1 MTGRHTSRLFV
12 RAFMLGLMLAL
23 TLSASVVS
31 AARDRIPP
39 TAPTLSVT
47 DVSSNYVS
55 LAWTAST
62 DNSPF
67 IWYRISINGNP
78 INGTTTAN
86 LSTTI
91 QGLTPNTTYVFTV
104 QARDNGI
111 NWSPSSNAV
120 TVTTSSVNG
129 GDTIAPTTPANLS
142 GFDGGC
148 GEAYLSWNQSTDNAD
163 PQFAIRY
170 DVYVNGIF
178 RPESSGYGL
187 SRTVAYAAVEGWNT
201 FEVFAVDSAGNTSAP
216 ASINL
221 QLFGLCQ

>member
-1 MTGRHTSRLFV
+1 MIGRHTSRLIV
-12 RAFMLGLMLAL
+12 KVFMLALMLAL
-23 TLSASVVS
+23 TLSASLVS
-31 AARDRIPP
+31 AARDRTPP

-47 DVSSNYVS
+47 EVSSNYVS
-55 LAWTAST
+55 LRWTASI

-67 IWYRISINGNP
+67 IWYRISINGSP

-91 QGLTPNTTYVFTV
+91 RGLTPNTTYVFTV

-120 TVTTSSVNG
+120 TVTTASVNG
-129 GDTIAPTTPANLS
+129 GDTTAPTTPANLS

-148 GEAYLSWNQSTDNAD
+148 GEAYLSWTQSTDNVD

-170 DVYVNGIF
+170 DVYVNNIF

-187 SRTVAYAAVEGWNT
+187 SRTVAYAAVEGLNT
-201 FEVFAVDSAGNTSAP
+201 FKVIAVDSAGNASSP